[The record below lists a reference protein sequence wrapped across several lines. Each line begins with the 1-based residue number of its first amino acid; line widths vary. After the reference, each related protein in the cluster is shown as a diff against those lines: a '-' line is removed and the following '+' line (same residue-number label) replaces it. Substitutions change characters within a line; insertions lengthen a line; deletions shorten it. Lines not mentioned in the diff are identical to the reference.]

1 MMDGQAEECSL
12 CHHGRKRRAN
22 DNYESDQ
29 RLAKRFNLLNLG
41 A

>member
-1 MMDGQAEECSL
+1 MMDRQTAEFSVF
-12 CHHGRKRRAN
+12 HHGQKRRAN
-22 DNYESDQ
+22 DNFESDQ